1 MPKELS
7 PEVLMRQAWRLVV
20 LLGVVSLLADLT
32 YEGARSL
39 IGPYLGWLGASAVAV
54 GVVAGAGELVGY
66 SLRLLSGY
74 LSDRTR
80 RYWTFTLLGYG
91 INLLAVPALALA
103 GRWEVAAALIVAERV
118 GKALRT
124 PARDALLAYATAHV
138 GHGRGF
144 GLHEALDQI
153 GAVAGPLFLSGL
165 LLTGSGYREAFA
177 MLLWPALLAL
187 AVLGWACQQAPHFHD
202 ASDTSRSE
210 HTRPL
215 PRLFWLYL
223 AGAALLAAG
232 YADFPLIA
240 YHFRHANVLSE
251 AHIPLAYAWAMAVDA
266 LAAVGLGALFDRKG
280 ILVLAIA
287 IASGAAAAPLVFLGD
302 KGAAWVGMALWGV
315 GMGAQESILRASL
328 AQMITPAHRGKAF
341 GVFHAVFG
349 LFWFIGSTV
358 LGLLYTTSRG
368 ALVAVATGLQLVS
381 AVVFGWLAL
390 QPKR

>member
-1 MPKELS
+1 MKTHAD
-7 PEVLMRQAWRLVV
+7 VAVRQAWRLV
-20 LLGVVSLLADLT
+20 LLFGVVSLLADLT

-103 GRWEVAAALIVAERV
+103 GRWEVAAALVVAERI

-124 PARDALLAYATAHV
+124 PARDALLAHATVRV

-153 GAVAGPLFLSGL
+153 GAVAGPLLLSGL
-165 LLTGSGYREAFA
+165 LLSGSGYRTAFA
-177 MLLWPALLAL
+177 VLIFPALLAL
-187 AVLGWACQQAPHFHD
+187 AVLGWARLRYSDLSD
-202 ASDTSRSE
+202 ASSAVHVAKAQR
-210 HTRPL
+210 L
-215 PRLFWLYL
+215 PRPFWLYL

-232 YADFPLIA
+232 YVDFPLIA
-240 YHFRHANVLSE
+240 YHFRHANVLAE
-251 AHIPLAYAWAMAVDA
+251 AHIPLIYAWAMAVDA
-266 LAAVGLGALFDRKG
+266 FAAVGLGVLFDRQGMG
-280 ILVLAIA
+280 ILAIA
-287 IASGAAAAPLVFLGD
+287 TVFAAVAAPFVFWG
-302 KGAAWVGMALWGV
+302 GPWAAWVGMALWGV

-328 AQMITPAHRGKAF
+328 AQIIPPEHRGRAF
-341 GVFHAVFG
+341 GIFHAVFG
-349 LFWFIGSTV
+349 LFWFAGSAG
-358 LGLLYTTSRG
+358 LGLLYATSRW
-368 ALVAVATGLQLVS
+368 ALVAVATGLQLGA
-381 AVVFGWLAL
+381 AVLFGLFAVH
-390 QPKR
+390 PKR